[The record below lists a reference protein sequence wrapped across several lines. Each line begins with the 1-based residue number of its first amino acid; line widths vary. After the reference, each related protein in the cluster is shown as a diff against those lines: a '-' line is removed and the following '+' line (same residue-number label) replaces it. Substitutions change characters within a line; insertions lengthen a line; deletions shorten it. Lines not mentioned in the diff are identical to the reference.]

1 MPEDK
6 PPEKPDWLKP
16 EEFDEVEHLPETP
29 LEQMRQEHVTNLR
42 TPAFNREVTL
52 ADVLLELR
60 KHHVEMVLEDVLVE
74 LKAIR
79 TAIESVIVTW
89 PADTNVGKYGR
100 PIRPGVRINPR
111 HLEPPD

>member
-79 TAIESVIVTW
+79 TAIESVIQ
-89 PADTNVGKYGR
+89 PAVVGNLATSTAH
-100 PIRPGVRINPR
+100 VRIDG
-111 HLEPPD
+111 HVITW